1 MNRKRMELIAEIG
14 TAHQGDL
21 GRAEKLIRQAG
32 RAGADCLKFQIVL
45 AREILHPD
53 TGLVELP
60 GGATPLYEV
69 FQSLE
74 REDSFYSD
82 LKSMTEAEG
91 LEFLATPFGLE
102 SAALLRELSPRRVKI
117 ASPEVNH
124 LPLLRD
130 VSSWGV
136 PVLLSSGVSLLGD
149 LEEALDILGRESTT
163 ILHCVTSY
171 PAPEEDYN
179 LNLLPHLSGLMG
191 VPVGVSDHT
200 LDPLLIP
207 SLAFMKGAGILEKH
221 FTLDRKD
228 PGLDDPIALDPGD
241 FRKMRD
247 FLDKLADFD
256 SSAKVLKSLQET
268 FGTDRMQSALGRGV
282 KTLADSERQ
291 NYGLTNRSIHVTR
304 ELHPGMVLKQEDLAV
319 LRTEK
324 ILHPGLHPRYL
335 ELLPGKIVKRFI
347 PSGEGLVWEDV
358 LEKGD

>member
-1 MNRKRMELIAEIG
+1 MELIAEIG

-21 GRAEKLIRQAG
+21 GRAEKLIRRAG
-32 RAGADCLKFQIVL
+32 SAGADCLKFQVVL

-60 GGATPLYEV
+60 GGATPLYDV
-69 FQSLE
+69 FKSLE
-74 REDSFYSD
+74 REDTFYSD
-82 LKSMTEAEG
+82 LKSMTESEG
-91 LEFLATPFGLE
+91 LEFLATPFGME
-102 SAALLRELSPRRVKI
+102 SAALLKELSPKRVKI

-124 LPLLRD
+124 IPLLRN
-130 VSSWGV
+130 VASWGV

-149 LEEALDILGRESTT
+149 LEEALNILGRESTT

-171 PAPEEDYN
+171 PAPEEEYN
-179 LNLLPHLSGLMG
+179 LNLLPHLAGLLG

-207 SLAFMKGAGILEKH
+207 SLAFIKAAVVLEKH
-221 FTLDRKD
+221 FTLDRND

-256 SSAKVLKSLQET
+256 SDEKALESLKVT
-268 FGTDRMQSALGRGV
+268 FGTDRLESALGRGV
-282 KTLADSERQ
+282 KILAESERQ

-304 ELHPGMVLKQEDLAV
+304 ELHPGAVLKREDLAV
-319 LRTEK
+319 LRTER
-324 ILHPGLHPRYL
+324 ILRPGLHPRFL

-347 PSGEGLVWEDV
+347 PSGEGLVWDDV
-358 LEKGD
+358 LDKGD